1 MGGGSSPSVP
11 KAKQPTPPPAPVP
24 PVMAEDPDV
33 QSGVEAV
40 RRRLRGKSGRAGTL
54 LTSETAAGG
63 KTRLG
68 E

>member
-24 PVMAEDPDV
+24 PVTAEDPDV
-33 QSGVEAV
+33 QAGVEAV
-40 RRRLRGKSGRAGTL
+40 RRRLRGKNGRAGTL
-54 LTSETAAGG
+54 LTSDSGVG
-63 KTRLG
+63 KTKLG